1 MEKRSKLEYEATAM
15 LLDMVYD
22 PTIHTFVIIPESIL
36 LPVTHFDADSLRELT
51 YDEVTARG
59 NKAFEDGLLS

>member
-22 PTIHTFVIIPESIL
+22 ATVHAFVIIPEDPQIPCSYY
-36 LPVTHFDADSLRELT
+36 DADSLREITHEDITL
-51 YDEVTARG
+51 RG
-59 NKAFEDGLLS
+59 NMIFHLGVIS